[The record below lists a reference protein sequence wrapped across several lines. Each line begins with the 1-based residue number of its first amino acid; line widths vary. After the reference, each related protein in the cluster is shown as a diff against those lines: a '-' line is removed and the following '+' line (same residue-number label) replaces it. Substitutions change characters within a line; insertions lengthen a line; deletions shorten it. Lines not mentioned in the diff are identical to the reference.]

1 MEIYKDLNTQANKDF
16 ENLLNSQLSKIKI
29 EEEKD
34 NKRNVSAEA
43 FKSMLSDFQVT
54 SIKELEKFQ
63 ERLSNEIT
71 ELEKSTVNNSDE
83 EENDNSTVSDIP
95 AIGSASKLPT
105 WRPDPNTNYLCRSP
119 NENGQPCPEG
129 MFCDG
134 TTQSC
139 IPNYVGGS
147 VPSVG
152 YFS

>member
-1 MEIYKDLNTQANKDF
+1 M
-16 ENLLNSQLSKIKI
+16 
-29 EEEKD
+29 
-34 NKRNVSAEA
+34 
-43 FKSMLSDFQVT
+43 
-54 SIKELEKFQ
+54 
-63 ERLSNEIT
+63 SNGN
-71 ELEKSTVNNSDE
+71 VNNSDE